1 MIKLID
7 LVNEVS
13 VGVNVHYFY
22 KKANKNKNKFFKML
36 SDFRKKHSD
45 TKWIKML
52 NYALEDFNENPKK
65 YKTIDDKQNI
75 LFKNLQNNKKV
86 NEAYKHPLYGSDT
99 EYWEVMKP
107 YDLYI
112 AAGGKEPTGQWS
124 TAGPGGNKMIYRD
137 KATKVRVD
145 RGMQIGN
152 LPGGVFLIDGGK
164 KKAYRIITKKGGTG
178 TEKHLRKIS
187 SNYSYSIWKN
197 WL

>member
-1 MIKLID
+1 VIKLKE
-7 LVNEVS
+7 LLSENTYAKFTKNELS
-13 VGVNVHYFY
+13 AYISHLNSEL
-22 KKANKNKNKFFKML
+22 KSNKNSKIVKLIKQDLKDVKGALAKKKNE
-36 SDFRKKHSD
+36 S
-45 TKWIKML
+45 
-52 NYALEDFNENPKK
+52 
-65 YKTIDDKQNI
+65 ID
-75 LFKNLQNNKKV
+75 
-86 NEAYKHPLYGSDT
+86 EAYKHPLYGSDT